1 MTNLLDIRHVSCDLS
16 DSFALCDVNL
26 AVAPGE
32 IVGFVG
38 ANGAGKTTM
47 IRVAL
52 GLQHIGA
59 GEVKL
64 FGEPFGT
71 DASDQV
77 QRSVRARIGVVLDTC
92 PFPSEL
98 RVSQVVTCLRPAFPQ
113 WSDSLFNGLIER
125 FGINP
130 KTKVKELSRG
140 MGMKLQIAVAL
151 SHGADLLLLDE
162 ATAGLDPLAR
172 DEILDMLQEFV
183 GDGERGV
190 LLSSH
195 ITSDLERVADRVV
208 GIDAGRI
215 VFDAP
220 RETITDT
227 AGIARCAASQ
237 VAEILECVPG
247 ARVAKREF
255 SCDVLVPNRFEF
267 AQAFPEVACDRANV
281 GDYLHFMLKGGR

>member
-1 MTNLLDIRHVSCDLS
+1 M
-16 DSFALCDVNL
+16 
-26 AVAPGE
+26 
-32 IVGFVG
+32 
-38 ANGAGKTTM
+38 
-47 IRVAL
+47 
-52 GLQHIGA
+52 GLQHLGA
-59 GEVKL
+59 GEVEL
-64 FGEPFGT
+64 FGEPFGA

-77 QRSVRARIGVVLDTC
+77 QRAVRSRIGVVLDTC

-98 RVSQVVTCLRPAFPQ
+98 RICQVVTCLKPAFSQ
-113 WSDSLFNGLIER
+113 WDDSLFDGLIAR

-130 KTKVKELSRG
+130 KTKVKEFSRG

-172 DEILDMLQEFV
+172 DEILEMLQEFV
-183 GDGERGV
+183 GYDKRGV

-215 VFDAP
+215 IFDVP

-227 AGIARCAASQ
+227 AGIAHCAADQ
-237 VAEILECVPG
+237 VAEILECVPD
-247 ARVAKREF
+247 ARAVKREF

>member
-1 MTNLLDIRHVSCDLS
+1 M
-16 DSFALCDVNL
+16 
-26 AVAPGE
+26 APGE

-38 ANGAGKTTM
+38 ANGAGKTTT

-52 GLQHIGA
+52 GLQHVEA
-59 GEVKL
+59 GEIEL

-71 DASDQV
+71 DSSDEA
-77 QRSVRARIGVVLDTC
+77 QRRVRARIGLVLDTC

-98 RVSQVVTCLRPAFPQ
+98 RIDQVVTCLKPAFPQ
-113 WSDSLFNGLIER
+113 WDDSAFSSLIKQ

-151 SHGADLLLLDE
+151 SHGTDLLLLDE

-172 DEILDMLQEFV
+172 DEILDMLQAFV
-183 GDGERGV
+183 GEGERGV

-195 ITSDLERVADRVV
+195 ITTDLERIADRVV
-208 GIDAGRI
+208 GIDEGQI
-215 VFDAP
+215 VFDVP

-227 AGIARCAASQ
+227 VGIARCTIAQ
-237 VAEILECVPG
+237 VEEILECVPG
-247 ARVAKREF
+247 SRVMKHEF
-255 SCDVLVPNRFEF
+255 NCDVFVPNRLEF
-267 AQAFPEVACDRANV
+267 IQAFPEIACDRASV

>member
-16 DSFALCDVNL
+16 DSFAMRDVNL

-64 FGEPFGT
+64 FGEPFRT

-98 RVSQVVTCLRPAFPQ
+98 RVSQVVTCLKPAFSQ
-113 WSDSLFNGLIER
+113 WDDSLFNGLIER

-215 VFDAP
+215 IFDTP

-227 AGIARCAASQ
+227 AGIAHCAASQ

-281 GDYLHFMLKGGR
+281 GDYLHFMSKGGR

>member
-1 MTNLLDIRHVSCDLS
+1 
-16 DSFALCDVNL
+16 
-26 AVAPGE
+26 
-32 IVGFVG
+32 
-38 ANGAGKTTM
+38 
-47 IRVAL
+47 
-52 GLQHIGA
+52 
-59 GEVKL
+59 
-64 FGEPFGT
+64 
-71 DASDQV
+71 
-77 QRSVRARIGVVLDTC
+77 
-92 PFPSEL
+92 
-98 RVSQVVTCLRPAFPQ
+98 
-113 WSDSLFNGLIER
+113 
-125 FGINP
+125 
-130 KTKVKELSRG
+130 

-183 GDGERGV
+183 GEGERGV

-215 VFDAP
+215 IFDAP

-227 AGIARCAASQ
+227 AGIAHCAASQ

-247 ARVAKREF
+247 ARVVKREF

>member
-16 DSFALCDVNL
+16 DSFALHDVSL

-38 ANGAGKTTM
+38 ANGAGKTTT

-52 GLQHIGA
+52 GLQRIGA
-59 GEVKL
+59 GEVEL
-64 FGEPFGT
+64 FGEPFGA

-77 QRSVRARIGVVLDTC
+77 QRAVRSRIGVVLDTC

-98 RVSQVVTCLRPAFPQ
+98 RVSQVVTCLKPAFSQ
-113 WSDSLFNGLIER
+113 WDDSLFDGLIAR

-172 DEILDMLQEFV
+172 DEILEMLQEFV

-195 ITSDLERVADRVV
+195 ITSDLERVADRIV

-215 VFDAP
+215 IFDVP

-227 AGIARCAASQ
+227 AGIAHCAAGQ
-237 VAEILECVPG
+237 VAEVLECVPG

>member
-1 MTNLLDIRHVSCDLS
+1 
-16 DSFALCDVNL
+16 

-64 FGEPFGT
+64 FGEPFGA
-71 DASDQV
+71 DASDRV
-77 QRSVRARIGVVLDTC
+77 QRAVRSRIGVVLDAC

-98 RVSQVVTCLRPAFPQ
+98 RVSQVVTCLRPAFSQ
-113 WSDSLFNGLIER
+113 WDDSLFGGLIAR
-125 FGINP
+125 FGINSN
-130 KTKVKELSRG
+130 TKMKELSRG

-215 VFDAP
+215 IFDAP

-227 AGIARCAASQ
+227 AGIAHCAASQ

-247 ARVAKREF
+247 ARVVKREF

>member
-1 MTNLLDIRHVSCDLS
+1 MTNLLDIRRASRNVS
-16 DSFALCDVNL
+16 DSFSLRDVSIS
-26 AVAPGE
+26 VAPGE

-38 ANGAGKTTM
+38 ANGAGKTTT

-52 GLQHIGA
+52 GLQHVDV
-59 GEVKL
+59 GEIAL

-71 DASDQV
+71 GSSDEV
-77 QRSVRARIGVVLDTC
+77 QRRVRARIGLVLDTC

-98 RVSQVVTCLRPAFPQ
+98 RIDQVVACLKPAFPQ
-113 WSDSLFNGLIER
+113 WDDSMFNSHIKQ
-125 FGINP
+125 FGVNP

-140 MGMKLQIAVAL
+140 MGMKLQISVAL

-195 ITSDLERVADRVV
+195 ITTDLERIADRVV
-208 GIDAGRI
+208 GIDEGRI
-215 VFDAP
+215 VFDVP

-227 AGIARCAASQ
+227 VGIARCTVAQ
-237 VAEILECVPG
+237 VEKILECVPG
-247 ARVAKREF
+247 SRVIKHEF
-255 SCDVLVPNRFEF
+255 NCDVFVPNRLEF
-267 AQAFPEVACDRANV
+267 IQAFPEIACDRASV
-281 GDYLHFMLKGGR
+281 GDYLHFMLKGGC

>member
-16 DSFALCDVNL
+16 DSFALRDVSL

-64 FGEPFGT
+64 FGEPFGA
-71 DASDQV
+71 DASDRV
-77 QRSVRARIGVVLDTC
+77 QRAVRSRIGVVLDAC

-98 RVSQVVTCLRPAFPQ
+98 RVSQVVTCLRPAFSQ
-113 WSDSLFNGLIER
+113 WDDSLLGGLIAR
-125 FGINP
+125 FGINSN
-130 KTKVKELSRG
+130 TKMKELSRG

-190 LLSSH
+190 LLS
-195 ITSDLERVADRVV
+195 
-208 GIDAGRI
+208 GRI
-215 VFDAP
+215 IFDAP
-220 RETITDT
+220 RETITAT
-227 AGIARCAASQ
+227 AGIAPCAASQ

-247 ARVAKREF
+247 ARVVKREF
-255 SCDVLVPNRFEF
+255 RCDVLVPNRFEF